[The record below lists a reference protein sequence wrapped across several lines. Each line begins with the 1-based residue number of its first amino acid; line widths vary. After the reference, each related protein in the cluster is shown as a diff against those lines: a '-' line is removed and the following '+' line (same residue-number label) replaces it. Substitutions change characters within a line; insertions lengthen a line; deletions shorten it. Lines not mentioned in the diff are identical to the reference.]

1 MANKALDILYNWAK
15 STGYQKSP
23 DDFYNLISTNK
34 DAFNRVY
41 NYAKETGYERD
52 ENAFASLVGIQM
64 APPPVEPIRRSE
76 EGAAPTPVAME
87 GGGAEEQPMPIEPVD
102 PKKEGASPNFP
113 ETNRPGAG
121 SEQSVTV
128 PDAKAAALESDL
140 NNKLLPVTEK
150 TVIKE
155 VPAESDKITV
165 QSPTKKRDF
174 LEAAD
179 EVLYRIY
186 NSPGYLKKL
195 ENEITQSKDFN
206 KDYDPK
212 VLEELNAKSED
223 IIKKIRS
230 LGPES
235 KEHNLLMDEL
245 SNVSQAKREIYEKI
259 SLIGGKYNTTELAN
273 ERRKRV
279 ETSKVKLDEES
290 YDESAGFMR
299 RSYTNKTPWDIES
312 NRGMASM
319 TDEEIKKRV
328 DENERKGKEFMAK
341 EQPITTD
348 IYLFPE
354 TIKSDMYKTN
364 EYSPEDYRSDLM
376 ATAIEEKEHSSHVP
390 LMNPSGIGRNY
401 AQNITPYAVDVIK
414 ENAIID
420 DEYLTDPTEVIAKK
434 RATEVN
440 LIGRGLLNPGENAD
454 ESHFKELL
462 KSPNIPFNI
471 TQLLQAVSG
480 IQTDEESAI
489 KATKEVQEKILND
502 PKLYKEALER
512 WLNIMNKI
520 AYNDKKS
527 FDANPFKIATG

>member
-15 STGYQKSP
+15 STGYEKTP
-23 DDFYNLISTNK
+23 EDFYNLISTNK

-41 NYAKETGYERD
+41 KHAKETGYQND

-64 APPPVEPIRRSE
+64 APPVEPIRRSE
-76 EGAAPTPVAME
+76 EGAAPTQVSME
-87 GGGAEEQPMPIEPVD
+87 GGAAEEQPMP
-102 PKKEGASPNFP
+102 AAP
-113 ETNRPGAG
+113 ETSAA
-121 SEQSVTV
+121 ETV
-128 PDAKAAALESDL
+128 VEKPMPEEKAAALEADL

-155 VPAESDKITV
+155 ALAESDKMVIK
-165 QSPTKKRDF
+165 SPEKKKDF

-195 ENEITQSKDFN
+195 ENEIAQSKDFN

-212 VLEELNAKSED
+212 VLEELNAKAKD
-223 IIKKIRS
+223 INRKMDLLK
-230 LGPES
+230 PEE
-235 KEHNLLMDEL
+235 KNEYNKLVDEL
-245 SNVSQAKREIYEKI
+245 SDVQRQKVDIYKKI
-259 SLIGGKYNTTELAN
+259 SLIGGKYNTSELAN

-279 ETSKVKLDEES
+279 ETTKVGNTEDVFSLAD
-290 YDESAGFMR
+290 SAGFTR
-299 RSYTNKTPWDIES
+299 VGYKNPKPDHVGTKTAEEYENKVNEFYT
-312 NRGMASM
+312 
-319 TDEEIKKRV
+319 
-328 DENERKGKEFMAK
+328 K
-341 EQPITTD
+341 EQPLTTN
-348 IYLFPE
+348 IYLNPE
-354 TIKSDMYKTN
+354 NIKSDIYKTN

-376 ATAIEEKEHSSHVP
+376 ATAIEEKEHSAHIP
-390 LMNPSGIGRNY
+390 FINPGGLGGNI
-401 AQNITPYAVDVIK
+401 AENITPYAVEVIK

-420 DEYLTDPTEVIAKK
+420 DDYLTDPTEVIAKK

-462 KSPNIPFNI
+462 KSPNIPFNV

-480 IQTDEESAI
+480 IQTEEESAI
-489 KATKEVQEKILND
+489 KGTKEVQEKILND

-527 FDANPFKIATG
+527 FEINPFEIGKTKIG

>member
-52 ENAFASLVGIQM
+52 ENAFAGLVGIQM
-64 APPPVEPIRRSE
+64 APPVEPIRRSE
-76 EGAAPTPVAME
+76 EGAAPTQVAME
-87 GGGAEEQPMPIEPVD
+87 GGGAEEQPMP
-102 PKKEGASPNFP
+102 AAP
-113 ETNRPGAG
+113 ETSV
-121 SEQSVTV
+121 SETV
-128 PDAKAAALESDL
+128 VEKPMSEEKAAALESDL
-140 NNKLLPVTEK
+140 NKKLLPVTEN

-155 VPAESDKITV
+155 VPAESDKMTV
-165 QSPTKKRDF
+165 QSPAKKRDF

-195 ENEITQSKDFN
+195 ENEIAQSKDFN

-235 KEHNLLMDEL
+235 KENNLLMDEL
-245 SNVSQAKREIYEKI
+245 SNVNQAKGNIYEKI

-290 YDESAGFMR
+290 YNESAGFMR
-299 RSYTNKTPWDIES
+299 RSYTNKTPWGIES

-328 DENERKGKEFMAK
+328 DENEIKGKEFMAK

-390 LMNPSGIGRNY
+390 LMNPSGLERNI
-401 AQNITPYAVDVIK
+401 AENITPYAVDVVK

-420 DEYLTDPTEVIAKK
+420 NEYLTDPTEVIAKK

-471 TQLLQAVSG
+471 TQLLQAASG

-489 KATKEVQEKILND
+489 KATKEVQDKILND
-502 PKLYKEALER
+502 PKLYKETLQR